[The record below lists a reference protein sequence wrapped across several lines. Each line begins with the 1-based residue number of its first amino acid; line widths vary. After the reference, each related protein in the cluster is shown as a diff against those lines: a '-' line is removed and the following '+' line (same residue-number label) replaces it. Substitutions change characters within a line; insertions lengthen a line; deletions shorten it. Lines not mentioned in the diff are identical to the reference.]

1 MLTEIFQVILYL
13 SASALCVALIV
24 YLKKLTDSVQ
34 QMQKDLGELT
44 NKFEPLIDSLQTLSD
59 TLQHTSSE
67 VNEQLDKTG
76 WIIDQVKMRLESLFS
91 FEEKVK
97 ESLESPVDKLL
108 TNLTALKGGVLAFFR
123 AFFLKK

>member
-44 NKFEPLIDSLQTLSD
+44 NKFEPLIDSLQTLSG
-59 TLQHTSSE
+59 TLQHTTSE
-67 VNEQLDKTG
+67 VNEQLEKTG
-76 WIIDQVKMRLESLFS
+76 WVIDQVKMRLESLFS

-97 ESLESPVDKLL
+97 ESLESPVDTLL